1 LLDWVLGKVPAIHTE
16 SIRWTTM
23 RMLWGVYPSRKL
35 RKIASFPIATLRAV
49 GTLADFALMGDGVQ
63 QARKGESDEIEP

>member
-1 LLDWVLGKVPAIHTE
+1 
-16 SIRWTTM
+16 M

-35 RKIASFPIATLRAV
+35 RKIASFPIATCEPWERL
-49 GTLADFALMGDGVQ
+49 LIFALMGDGVQ